1 MAEGKLNR
9 TSFKRGF
16 LALSA
21 LATFL
26 VIACGGGATATPAPT
41 TPPLIAVSQL
51 NDKAVTPILATTQLR
66 VGNQRVSFLLITA
79 QALIKAPEATVSS
92 TFLGEGQARGES
104 KQAKFHLWPYGVR
117 GAYTTDLTFE
127 KAGPWR
133 LDIEVSGPNGP
144 LQGKISLDV
153 ADRVPVPEIG
163 SIPPLSPNKT
173 VYTVDSLEELTTDFT
188 PDLDL
193 YQLTIGEAVI
203 SGRPTVIVFAT
214 PAFCTS
220 PTCGPQVDTVSE
232 LKDRYL
238 GEANFIHVELYD
250 NPQEIQGD
258 LTKAVFNGLVEE
270 WGLSLIPHWFNES
283 WTFILGP
290 DGRIAHRFEGFVT
303 VDELEEALT
312 DALSGA

>member
-1 MAEGKLNR
+1 MNR
-9 TSFKRGF
+9 TLLNKRVF
-16 LALSA
+16 FALAA

-26 VIACGGGATATPAPT
+26 VIACGSAATATPAPT
-41 TPPLIAVSQL
+41 TPPFIAVRQL
-51 NDKAVTPILATTQLR
+51 NDEAIMPILATTQLR
-66 VGNQRVSFLLITA
+66 VGTQRVSFLLATA

-92 TFLGEGQARGES
+92 TFLGEGQASGES
-104 KQAKFHLWPYGVR
+104 KRAGFHLWPYGVR
-117 GAYTTDLTFE
+117 GAYSTELTFGRP
-127 KAGPWR
+127 GPWR
-133 LDIEVSGPNGP
+133 LDIEVNGPNGP

-153 ADRVPVPEIG
+153 AERVPVPEIG

-173 VYTVDSLEELTTDFT
+173 VHTVDSLEELTTDFT
-188 PDLDL
+188 PDPDL
-193 YQLTIGEAVI
+193 YQMTIGEAVI

-232 LKDRYL
+232 LKERHL

-258 LTKAVFNGLVEE
+258 LTKAVFHGLVEE

-283 WTFILGP
+283 WTFILGS
-290 DGRIAHRFEGFVT
+290 DGRIAYRFEGFVT
-303 VDELEEALT
+303 VDELDEALT
-312 DALSGA
+312 EVLTGA